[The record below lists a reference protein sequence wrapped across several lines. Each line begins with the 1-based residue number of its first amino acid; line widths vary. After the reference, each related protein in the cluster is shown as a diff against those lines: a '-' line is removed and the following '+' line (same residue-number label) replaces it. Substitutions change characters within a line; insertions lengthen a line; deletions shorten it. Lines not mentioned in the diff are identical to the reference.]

1 MAKTAQT
8 QQSNQNYV
16 YAVSLIQNPLM
27 VKIGLSTR
35 WETRQKQLKIGTKTR
50 LEALIRC
57 SDANKTEKTYHR
69 QHDAIR
75 LPQSEWFLFKS
86 EKLKLR
92 AIDII
97 QSQDPA
103 SAPGKTPI
111 PKPELPEDSRV
122 SGWELAKYGLHRTRL
137 KDYMVELHEEIV
149 RPLLWQNPFI
159 MDTDVELDEEHDTWK
174 VYIDF
179 VDPNGEECFAT
190 LDHEE
195 AWIDSHGVSDTW
207 HYQMFKTNWWPN
219 KLPWEGDL
227 YVCGPMDGH
236 QKFLETL
243 DLLKQ
248 TPRSLAPMVVKA
260 QELKNWQKYREYCST
275 LEPHKIRIKQL
286 LQGGPPQFPN
296 ECISLHQDIIK
307 NIRGHKPFKL
317 LDL

>member
-1 MAKTAQT
+1 MAP
-8 QQSNQNYV
+8 NYV

-35 WETRQKQLKIGTKTR
+35 WETRQKQLKIGTKTK

-57 SDANKTEKTYHR
+57 SDANTTEKTYHR

-103 SAPGKTPI
+103 SAPEALPI

-122 SGWELAKYGLHRTRL
+122 SGWELAKYGLYRTRL
-137 KDYMVELHEEIV
+137 EHYMIELHEEIV
-149 RPLLWQNPFI
+149 QQLVWQNPFI
-159 MDTDVELDEEHDTWK
+159 MDTDVDLDEEDDTWK

-179 VDPNGEECFAT
+179 VDPNGTECFAT
-190 LDHEE
+190 LNHET
-195 AWIDSHGVSDTW
+195 AWIDSYGECDTW
-207 HYQMFKTNWWPN
+207 HYQMFKTNEWPN
-219 KLPWEGDL
+219 KLPWKGDP
-227 YVCGPMDGH
+227 YVSGPMDGH

-248 TPRSLAPMVVKA
+248 TPRTLAPMAVKA

-275 LEPHKIRIKQL
+275 LESNKTRIKQL
-286 LQGGPPQFPN
+286 LQGGPAQFPY
-296 ECISLHQDIIK
+296 ESISFHQNIIK